1 MKKIKYIIGVV
12 LATMLI
18 ACGSDYEH
26 YVLEFPETP
35 IIPEIVAE
43 TIPLSDALDE
53 MFSVFDL
60 LPVQEGRLR
69 STRSAME
76 EQMNVTTIYAHQVGV
91 STRFTTRSTSQED
104 EDMPLLYVVNFEEG
118 GFSILAASTHI
129 PAPIIA
135 ISNESNFSPSNFAPD
150 HFLNST
156 TPFVPCSELGSSFRL
171 FSAVDNDYYVA
182 SGDEIG
188 NFIAGMIVQFAVCY
202 RYRQGIDR
210 YCLGDPGTLPTT
222 TTTRVGPLL
231 PPNIAKWHQGPPFN
245 AATPIRGIFNRG
257 HAPAGCVPLALAQIM
272 AFNEFPRNRSWNGHS
287 ASWHD
292 IQQFNFGASNAA
304 NTPTGRTVAAMLAYI
319 GAGVNARY
327 AREWTFATPVRARDF
342 LRQMGYQN
350 VNRHIGWR
358 EDRVLDMLRG
368 RRPVFQAAV
377 SGLVNGHAWVI
388 DGYWIRWSGSNR
400 EVLLHCV
407 WGWSGNA
414 NGWYASG
421 IFSVRDGA
429 VIPTNPPGTSP
440 TIPNPP
446 NYRWGFRA
454 VTYNLP

>member
-1 MKKIKYIIGVV
+1 MKTIKYIIGAA

-18 ACGSDYEH
+18 ACSSDFEH
-26 YVLEFPETP
+26 YVLEIPETP

-43 TIPLSDALDE
+43 TIPLSDALEE

-60 LPVQEGRLR
+60 LPTQEGGLR
-69 STRSAME
+69 STTRSAME
-76 EQMNVTTIYAHQVGV
+76 QQMSVATIYAHQVGIA
-91 STRFTTRSTSQED
+91 TRFGTRGTQED
-104 EDMPLLYVVNFEEG
+104 VPLLYVINFEEG

-129 PAPIIA
+129 PAPVIA
-135 ISNESNFSPSNFAPD
+135 ISNESYFSAD

-156 TPFVPCSELGSSFRL
+156 TPFVPCSELGSGFRL
-171 FSAVDNDYYVA
+171 FNAAQNCYYVA

-188 NFIAGMIVQFAVCY
+188 TFIAGMIVQFGA
-202 RYRQGIDR
+202 IDHPIV
-210 YCLGDPGTLPTT
+210 DPCCCKNAPVGGGFSVT
-222 TTTRVGPLL
+222 GPLL
-231 PPNIAKWHQGPPFN
+231 PTNVAKWCQWEPFN

-287 ASWHD
+287 ASWSA
-292 IQQFNFGASNAA
+292 IRQFDFNADNA
-304 NTPTGRTVAAMLAYI
+304 ENTPTGRTVAAMLAYI

-350 VNRHIGWR
+350 VNRHIGWC
-358 EDRVLDMLRG
+358 EDRVLDMLRS

-388 DGYWIRWSGSNR
+388 DGFSINPISRQT
-400 EVLLHCV
+400 LLHCV
-407 WGWSGNA
+407 WGWGGTA

-421 IFSVRDGA
+421 IFNARDGA
-429 VIPTNPPGTSP
+429 VIPTQPGTEP
-440 TIPNPP
+440 HNF
-446 NYRWGFRA
+446 NWWFRT
-454 VTYNLP
+454 VTYTLP

>member
-1 MKKIKYIIGVV
+1 MKKIKNILGVV

-18 ACGSDYEH
+18 ACSSDYEH

-43 TIPLSDALDE
+43 TIPLSDALEE

-60 LPVQEGRLR
+60 LPVQEGRLC

-76 EQMNVTTIYAHQVGV
+76 EQMSVVTIYAHQVGV
-91 STRFTTRSTSQED
+91 ATRFGTRGAQED
-104 EDMPLLYVVNFEEG
+104 VPLLYVVNFEEG

-129 PAPIIA
+129 PAPVIA
-135 ISNESNFSPSNFAPD
+135 IANESHFAPD

-156 TPFVPCSELGSSFRL
+156 APFIPCDELGSGFRL
-171 FSAVDNDYYVA
+171 FNAARNDYYVA
-182 SGDEIG
+182 SSDEIG
-188 NFIAGMIVQFAVCY
+188 TFIAGMIVDFATF
-202 RYRQGIDR
+202 GAF
-210 YCLGDPGTLPTT
+210 LPGQLPPCPYEENLPGVPAVW
-222 TTTRVGPLL
+222 RVGPLL
-231 PPNIAKWHQGPPFN
+231 PARVAKWCQDSPFN

-287 ASWHD
+287 ASWRD
-292 IQQFNFGASNAA
+292 IQQFDFRASNAA

-319 GAGVNARY
+319 GTGVNAIY
-327 AREWTFATPVRARDF
+327 TREHTFALPVDARDF
-342 LRQMGYQN
+342 LCRMGYRN

-358 EDRVLDMLRG
+358 EDRVINMLLG
-368 RRPVFQAAV
+368 RRPVFQAAI

-388 DGYWIRWSGSNR
+388 DGYMTHIAGGT
-400 EVLLHCV
+400 LQTLFHCV
-407 WGWSGNA
+407 WGWYNGRA

-421 IFSVRDGA
+421 VFSTRDGA
-429 VIPTNPPGTSP
+429 VIPTQPGTEP
-440 TIPNPP
+440 HNF
-446 NYRWGFRA
+446 RWWFRT